1 MARPKYQS
9 PILKIARSYLQQH
22 APDMSAAT
30 LRMRQLDGPPG
41 SPRFAVIA
49 ERCTADICIHHH
61 SPEFAAAGRCNERA
75 CERRRSVHLLIN
87 RDGTIVQMIDCAHHW
102 E

>member
-9 PILKIARSYLQQH
+9 PILKIARNYLQQH
-22 APDMSAAT
+22 APDMSTAT

-49 ERCTADICIHHH
+49 ERCNATSCIHHIN
-61 SPEFAAAGRCNERA
+61 PEAAAAGQCDHHTCKQRH
-75 CERRRSVHLLIN
+75 SVHLLIN
-87 RDGTIVQMIDCAHHW
+87 RDGTVVQMINGTHHW

>member
-9 PILKIARSYLQQH
+9 PILKIARNYLQQH
-22 APDMSAAT
+22 APDMSTAT

-49 ERCTADICIHHH
+49 ERCVAAACLHQNT
-61 SPEFAAAGRCNERA
+61 PENAAAGLCNQRA
-75 CERRRSVHLLIN
+75 CEQRRSVHLLIN
-87 RDGTIVQMIDCAHHW
+87 RDGTIVQMINGVHHW
-102 E
+102 D